1 MASTTAG
8 PVSTTAMPDLGNGT
22 NGVATTVDPFSQ
34 TFNNTEFFELFL
46 QVGFFFCVLSLFYAL
61 LVSRPRFG
69 NQRSASWGR
78 DGLVEGEGGCLWINL
93 PASCFRQD
101 L

>member
-46 QVGFFFCVLSLFYAL
+46 QVGFFFVCYPCFMLCS
-61 LVSRPRFG
+61 
-69 NQRSASWGR
+69 SA
-78 DGLVEGEGGCLWINL
+78 GLVLAINEAPVGGAMVW
-93 PASCFRQD
+93 
-101 L
+101 